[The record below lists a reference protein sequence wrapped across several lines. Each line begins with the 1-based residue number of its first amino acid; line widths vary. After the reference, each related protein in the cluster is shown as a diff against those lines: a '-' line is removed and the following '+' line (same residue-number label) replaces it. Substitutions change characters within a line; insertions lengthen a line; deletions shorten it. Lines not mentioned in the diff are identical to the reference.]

1 MLPGLLSTYIVAVFL
16 GFYLYDV
23 RLVAADLA
31 RCREALDNAAEAP
44 LVQPPAG
51 VVGPLRG
58 NEATLFGVIQ
68 GCSSGQ
74 RRIFVDTKL

>member
-1 MLPGLLSTYIVAVFL
+1 MFL

-51 VVGPLRG
+51 VIRPLRG
-58 NEATLFGVIQ
+58 NEASLFRLQ
-68 GCSSGQ
+68 GYSSGQ
-74 RRIFVDTKL
+74 RRIFVGTTL

>member
-1 MLPGLLSTYIVAVFL
+1 MFL

-58 NEATLFGVIQ
+58 NEAMYRVRST
-68 GCSSGQ
+68 
-74 RRIFVDTKL
+74 